1 MKQILSVVFGWM
13 TIVCVVVFS
22 ISSLALDA
30 NFYTTRYDK
39 YEFAPTLGVSS
50 EDLNESITILLD
62 YLKDNRDDIKGQ
74 ITLNGVEQETFNE
87 RETAHMVDVKALYQ
101 HALMAGYISA
111 VGMVVLMVFF
121 FITERKK
128 WLAYLCQGFLLSLAC
143 LLTFLI
149 FIGIWCMY
157 DFTAFW
163 TWFHTIFFTNDLWLL
178 DPRTD
183 FMINMLPE
191 IIFSEL
197 VQAIVFRVLLL
208 LGPVTLFS
216 LYYRFKKAPIGFW
229 RKS

>member
-1 MKQILSVVFGWM
+1 MKQILSIVFGWM

-22 ISSLALDA
+22 ISSVALDVD
-30 NFYTTRYDK
+30 FYTTRYEK
-39 YEFAPTLGVSS
+39 YNFAPTLGVSS
-50 EDLNESITILLD
+50 EDLNESIKILLD
-62 YLKDNRDDIKGQ
+62 YLEDERDDIHGE
-74 ITLNGVEQETFNE
+74 ITLHGVKQETYNK
-87 RETAHMVDVKALYQ
+87 RETDHMVDVKALYQ

-111 VGMVVLMVFF
+111 AGMVVL
-121 FITERKK
+121 FIYFILFERKK
-128 WLAYLCQGFLLSLAC
+128 WIAYLTRGFLIALAC
-143 LLTFLI
+143 LLTFLA

-197 VQAIVFRVLLL
+197 VQAIVFRVLLV
-208 LGPVTLFS
+208 LGPIGLFS

-229 RKS
+229 RQS